1 MPSYQIVF
9 VGGGD
14 LNREPMDIHCA
25 DDGQAMRW
33 ASGLLR
39 DHLGA
44 EVFEGVRKVGW
55 VTTSGGSGSAT

>member
-1 MPSYQIVF
+1 
-9 VGGGD
+9 
-14 LNREPMDIHCA
+14 MDIHCA

-44 EVFEGVRKVGW
+44 EVFEGVRKMGW
-55 VTTSGGSGSAT
+55 VTTSGCPRSAA